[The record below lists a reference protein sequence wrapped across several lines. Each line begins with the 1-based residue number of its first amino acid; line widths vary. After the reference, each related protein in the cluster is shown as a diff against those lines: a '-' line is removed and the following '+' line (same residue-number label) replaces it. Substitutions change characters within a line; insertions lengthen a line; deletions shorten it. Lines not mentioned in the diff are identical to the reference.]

1 MEQRRVVV
9 TGTGAVT
16 PAGIGSDELWR
27 VARDGTS
34 CIREMTRLDPAEMGI
49 TLAAE
54 IPDFVAEDHLD
65 RKEARRADRFCQYVY
80 VAADEA
86 MARSGLDLAEEDLT
100 RVGCIVGSGIGG
112 METIEREHAK
122 LLEGGPR
129 KVAPLLVPMIIGN
142 MASGNL
148 AIRYG
153 LRGVCTSVVTACAT
167 ATTAIGD
174 AFRTIKYGHA
184 DVVLAGGSDAALT
197 PLAMIGFANL
207 SALTKSTD
215 PERGSIP
222 FDAERSGFVMGEGAA
237 VLVLEELEHA
247 RARGAEILAEVVGYG
262 ATGDGYHMTAPHPEG
277 EGAVRAMHLALEEA
291 GATVDDVDY
300 INAHGTSTPMND
312 KTEAAAVRTLLGG
325 RGSSVPVSSTK
336 SVIGHLLG
344 AAGAAEAIVV
354 VNALREGW
362 VPPTA
367 GYRVFDPECDLDVVP
382 VEGRAADLELAL
394 SNSLGFGGHNATLA
408 IAAWK
413 DR

>member
-1 MEQRRVVV
+1 M
-9 TGTGAVT
+9 GAVT
-16 PAGIGSDELWR
+16 PAGIGADELWAH
-27 VARDGTS
+27 ARDGVS
-34 CIREMTRLDPAEMGI
+34 CIREMTRLNPAEMGI
-49 TLAAE
+49 TLTAE
-54 IPDFVAEDHLD
+54 IPDFKAEDFLD
-65 RKEARRADRFCQYVY
+65 RKDARRADRFCQYAY
-80 VAADEA
+80 VASDEAVLHSGLEFADED
-86 MARSGLDLAEEDLT
+86 MT
-100 RVGCIVGSGIGG
+100 RVGVIVGSGIGG
-112 METIEREHAK
+112 METIEREHGK
-122 LLEGGPR
+122 LMESGPR

-153 LRGVCTSVVTACAT
+153 LRGICTSVVTACAT
-167 ATTAIGD
+167 GTTAIGD
-174 AFRTIKYGHA
+174 AFRAIKYGHA
-184 DVVLAGGSDAALT
+184 DVVLAGGADAAIT

-247 RARGAEILAEVVGYG
+247 VARGANILAEVVGYG

-277 EGAVRAMHLALEEA
+277 EGAVRSMKLALDEA
-291 GATVDDVDY
+291 GATIEDIDY

-312 KTEAAAVRTLLGG
+312 KTETAAVTTLLGA
-325 RGSSVPVSSTK
+325 RVKQVPVSSTK

-344 AAGAAEAIVV
+344 ASGAAEAIVTI
-354 VNALREGW
+354 NALREGF

-382 VEGRAADLELAL
+382 LVGREADLELAI
-394 SNSLGFGGHNATLA
+394 SNSLGFGGHNAT
-408 IAAWK
+408 IALSKWK
-413 DR
+413 GI